1 MNKPVEFDFGIIQTQ
16 QVNRR
21 VSFYI
26 NKIISI
32 N

>member
-1 MNKPVEFDFGIIQTQ
+1 MNKPVEFDFDIIQTQ
-16 QVNRR
+16 QVNRH